1 MMNLFIPKGIKI
13 GSLTITF
20 YAICIIIGAIVAYQL
35 SRHYLMKKGYKKAA
49 VYTKAQIQKKKRI
62 LSTYRSQRSI
72 YTFGH
77 MNPYENWTTAK

>member
-1 MMNLFIPKGIKI
+1 MNRAERAAE
-13 GSLTITF
+13 
-20 YAICIIIGAIVAYQL
+20 Y
-35 SRHYLMKKGYKKAA
+35 HKKGYKKAS

-77 MNPYENWTTAK
+77 MNPYENWTVAK